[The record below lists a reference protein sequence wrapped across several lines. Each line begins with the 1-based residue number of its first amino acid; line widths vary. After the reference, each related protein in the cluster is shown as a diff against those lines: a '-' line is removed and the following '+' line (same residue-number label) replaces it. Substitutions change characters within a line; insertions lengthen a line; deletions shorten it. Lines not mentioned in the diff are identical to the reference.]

1 MRLWRIDAWKNNPLD
16 AQREVLQNIATAAQ
30 YTEYGRKYNFS
41 NLFTVRDYKEAVPIV
56 AYDDLKPY
64 IERMLQGEQNLL
76 WNTPVYWFAKSSG
89 TTSERSKFIPI
100 SNESLEDCHYKASK
114 DVLSLYYQYK
124 PDSALLTGK
133 GLVIGGSHS
142 INPVNAEAQFG
153 DLSA

>member
-1 MRLWRIDAWKNNPLD
+1 MKILSPAISSLFRMRLWRIDAWKNNPLD

-56 AYDDLKPY
+56 EYEDLKPY

-89 TTSERSKFIPI
+89 TTSDKSKFIPV
-100 SNESLEDCHYKASK
+100 SEESLQENHFQASK
-114 DVLSLYYQYK
+114 DVLTNYYK
-124 PDSALLTGK
+124 NFP
-133 GLVIGGSHS
+133 S
-142 INPVNAEAQFG
+142 ILRCKHDMIFAIPPG
-153 DLSA
+153 MR